1 MLEKN
6 EFKKNPKKMN
16 LKKILKNEFKKKST
30 INNNKW
36 ITV

>member
-16 LKKILKNEFKKKST
+16 LKKILKNEFKKNPK
-30 INNNKW
+30 K
-36 ITV
+36 

>member
-16 LKKILKNEFKKKST
+16 LKKNQLSII
-30 INNNKW
+30 INGLQYNFR
-36 ITV
+36 